1 MKKTAKFLI
10 TTVAVLTALLL
21 IVYISPYR
29 YLLKGIAVTY
39 LQGRNS
45 AYLYDKKDFYLRSVA
60 VKPDAAEY
68 PLPRALNYNKTEL
81 TTRLSDMLT
90 QTGSASFLVLKND
103 SILTEKY
110 FGEHKDTTCSNAF
123 SMTKSIVT
131 MLVQIA
137 IQEGKIK
144 SWDDKVKTYL
154 PWISGEFAN
163 EITIRHLST
172 MTAGID
178 WDESYKNPFG
188 ITAKAYYGS
197 DINGLM
203 KTVKVIKKPGET
215 YKYQS
220 GSTQLL
226 SMVLKQATGV
236 SPSVYATEKLW
247 SKLGPEHDAF
257 WHLDAENGT
266 ELSYCCFN
274 AISRDFAR
282 LGIMLRNRGLG
293 IVDSSFLAIATKPY
307 KAEHYGHSF
316 WLGKAA
322 GIQYFFMHGM
332 KGQFVAVVPSHN
344 LIVVRTGDGEAKG
357 TGPIP
362 NCITTYVE
370 EAIKM
375 SKP

>member
-1 MKKTAKFLI
+1 MRKTGKILGYTLAI
-10 TTVAVLTALLL
+10 L
-21 IVYISPYR
+21 IVLILALYISPYK
-29 YLLKGIAVTY
+29 YLLRGISLTY

-45 AYLYDKKDFYLRSVA
+45 AYLYDKQDFHLRRVA
-60 VKPDAAEY
+60 VKEGVQAY
-68 PLPRALNYNKTEL
+68 PLPKASTYNKMQL
-81 TTRLSDMLT
+81 SPRLKEMLEKT
-90 QTGSASFLVLKND
+90 SSASFMVLRND
-103 SILTEKY
+103 SIICEQY
-110 FGEHKDTTCSNAF
+110 FGVHSDTTCSNAF

-144 SWDDKVKTYL
+144 SWDEKVKTFL
-154 PWISGEFAN
+154 PWISGPHAQDL
-163 EITIRHLST
+163 TIRHLST

-178 WDESYKNPFG
+178 WLESYKDPFG
-188 ITAKAYYGS
+188 VTAKAYYGDNIES
-197 DINGLM
+197 LM
-203 KTVKVIKKPGET
+203 KTVQVVKKPGET

-247 SKLGPEHDAF
+247 SRLGPEHDAF

-274 AISRDFAR
+274 AVTRDFAR
-282 LGIMLRNRGLG
+282 LGILLRHNGMG
-293 IVDSSFLAIATKPY
+293 IVDSSFIQMATQPF

-316 WLGKAA
+316 WLSKAA
-322 GIQYFFMHGM
+322 GVPYFFMHGM
-332 KGQFVAVVPSHN
+332 KGQFVAVIPSHN
-344 LIVVRTGDGEAKG
+344 LVVVRTGDGEAKAQ
-357 TGPIP
+357 GPVP
-362 NCITTYVE
+362 DCITTYVE